1 MLNYSFS
8 ELVLIFIIY
17 AFLGWCIEVIYSTI
31 MSRKFANRGFLNGP
45 YCPVYGFSVIAV
57 IALLFPI
64 KDNLIVYFIGSV
76 ILTTLLEF
84 IAGFILEKSF
94 NKKWWD
100 YSKQVINIKGY
111 ICLRASVVWGIACV
125 FVAYVLHPLINQ
137 LIILMSD
144 GFITVIAGIL
154 LAVVLIDTVVSIY
167 SLLKVKQ
174 KVQLLYDIGGNIRS
188 LSDAIGKNISDSTIV
203 AMDTNELN
211 SLKQKYESILDK
223 RTIGYNRLARAFP
236 GLDLAISK
244 TLKRKRK

>member
-1 MLNYSFS
+1 LLNYSFS
-8 ELVLIFIIY
+8 ELVFIFTIY
-17 AFLGWCIEVIYSTI
+17 AFLGWCVEVVYSTI

-45 YCPVYGFSVIAV
+45 YCPVYGFSIIAV
-57 IALLFPI
+57 ITLLFPI
-64 KDNLIVYFIGSV
+64 KDNLLVYFIGSV

-100 YSKQVINIKGY
+100 YSKQVFNIKGY
-111 ICLRASVVWGIACV
+111 ICLRASAVWGVACV
-125 FVAYVLHPLINQ
+125 FVAYILHPVVDRLVNLI
-137 LIILMSD
+137 SD
-144 GFITVIAGIL
+144 GFMTGLASFLLIVI
-154 LAVVLIDTVVSIY
+154 LIDTIVSVY

-203 AMDTNELN
+203 AMDTTELN